1 MLAGLAA
8 APRWQAGWRV
18 SEKTAAKAT
27 PGGREPLSAITA
39 GCVSLAA
46 MLIPGPVI
54 TSGQPDAR
62 QAAQPA
68 ARSLRPGRVPPRAG
82 RHRADDGGCAA
93 LAATRAPGHEPHDD
107 EDGHRDQPDDDKRL
121 ERGHDPARSRD
132 GKPYSEDR
140 AEDCPDN
147 PAHVP
152 SMPPGPVGDEPNAI
166 IALPFPAAVLRSVVV
181 HGTIAAR

>member
-54 TSGQPDAR
+54 TSGQP
-62 QAAQPA
+62 A
-68 ARSLRPGRVPPRAG
+68 ARSLRPGRVPPRAAGVG
-82 RHRADDGGCAA
+82 RTAA
-93 LAATRAPGHEPHDD
+93 AAPR
-107 EDGHRDQPDDDKRL
+107 
-121 ERGHDPARSRD
+121 
-132 GKPYSEDR
+132 
-140 AEDCPDN
+140 
-147 PAHVP
+147 
-152 SMPPGPVGDEPNAI
+152 
-166 IALPFPAAVLRSVVV
+166 
-181 HGTIAAR
+181 